1 MKKYSTS
8 IQISADRERVW
19 SVLVDG
25 LGSNP
30 SAFGIERGEGD
41 LTPNSRIKL
50 WSEVDPNRAFSLK
63 VWEFNAPEKMV
74 WKGGMPFGLFT
85 GTRTFELS
93 SSNGSTTFDMA
104 EVFGGPLSGL
114 IVKSIPDLNPSL
126 EKFAHALKEKA
137 ENDE

>member
-30 SAFGIERGEGD
+30 SAFGIERFEGD

-50 WSEVDPNRAFSLK
+50 WSEVDQNRAFSLK

-93 SSNGSTTFDMA
+93 RSNGSTTFDMA

-114 IVKSIPDLNPSL
+114 IVKSIPDLNPSF
-126 EKFAHALKEKA
+126 EKFAQALKEKA

>member
-30 SAFGIERGEGD
+30 SAFGIERFEGD

-50 WSEVDPNRAFSLK
+50 WSEVDQNRAFSLK

-114 IVKSIPDLNPSL
+114 IVKSIPDLNPSF
-126 EKFAHALKEKA
+126 EKFAQALKEKA